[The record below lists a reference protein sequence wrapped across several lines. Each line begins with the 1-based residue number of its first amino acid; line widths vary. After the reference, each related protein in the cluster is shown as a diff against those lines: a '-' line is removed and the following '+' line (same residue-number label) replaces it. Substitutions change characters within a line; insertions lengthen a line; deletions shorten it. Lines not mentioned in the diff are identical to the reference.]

1 MVPEVSSSRVKRF
14 MDHLLLDFNPHKEHL
29 AKLTSRLNKEVV
41 MSVGNHIFV

>member
-14 MDHLLLDFNPHKEHL
+14 MDHLLIDFNHHKGHL

-41 MSVGNHIFV
+41 MSVGNHVFV